1 MVWNGN
7 VGTGVLGWKHGDR
20 GVGLGSW
27 GPERGMGAWGLGV
40 GMEAFIP
47 MLPSSSFHSHA
58 SLLTILSPCSC
69 LHASVVMLPSIR
81 FILCNQGSDG
91 SFPV

>member
-27 GPERGMGAWGLGV
+27 GPERGDGSIGTGV

-47 MLPSSSFHSHA
+47 MLPSPSFHSHA

-69 LHASVVMLPSIR
+69 PHASVIMLPSIR